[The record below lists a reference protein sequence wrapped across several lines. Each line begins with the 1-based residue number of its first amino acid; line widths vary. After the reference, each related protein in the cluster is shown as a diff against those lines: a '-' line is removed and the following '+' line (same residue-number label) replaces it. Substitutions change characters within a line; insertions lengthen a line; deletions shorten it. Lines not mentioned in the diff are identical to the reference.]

1 MIIAH
6 SFRVPVLF
14 DSIQEPDKKYLICDG
29 QWREVPKET
38 KYADIKWFRK
48 FDERTPNPAFE
59 HHLEWEVDGSKG
71 KKYLVELKGKQW
83 SCQCHAFSW
92 SGGKRTCKHVETKK
106 AELQAQTDYNNKLT
120 KQSISDEKL
129 KQALKNNWEK
139 KQRIY
144 KSLIP
149 SNPFE

>member
-6 SFRVPVLF
+6 SFKIPVLF
-14 DSIQEPDKKYLICDG
+14 ESIQEPGKKYLICDSN
-29 QWREVPKET
+29 WREVPIET
-38 KYADIKWFRK
+38 KYSDIKWFRK
-48 FDERTPNPAFE
+48 FDERTPNPALE

-71 KKYLVELKGKQW
+71 KKYTVRMEGKRW
-83 SCQCHAFSW
+83 SCECHAFGW

-106 AELQAQTDYNNKLT
+106 AELQAQTDYNNNLLKNN
-120 KQSISDEKL
+120 ISDEKL
-129 KQALKNNWEK
+129 KQSLKNNWQK

-149 SNPFE
+149 TNPFE